1 MRISDWSSDVCS
13 SDLAT
18 FRDTYVLNINA
29 TFRIRSN
36 ALAYSF
42 RCHRADPLPP
52 DGKTRNGTMKNRF
65 LTAGLIAAM
74 MVPAVASA
82 APSQAE
88 LRPDRQDVR
97 QEKRAV
103 PQSVRHG
110 DRHDERDERRDLRNA
125 RQEYR
130 EIG

>member
-88 LRPDRQDVR
+88 LRRDRQAVR

-103 PQSVRHG
+103 RQVGRAPWRERGGADVSISVVAA
-110 DRHDERDERRDLRNA
+110 D
-125 RQEYR
+125 
-130 EIG
+130 IKKK